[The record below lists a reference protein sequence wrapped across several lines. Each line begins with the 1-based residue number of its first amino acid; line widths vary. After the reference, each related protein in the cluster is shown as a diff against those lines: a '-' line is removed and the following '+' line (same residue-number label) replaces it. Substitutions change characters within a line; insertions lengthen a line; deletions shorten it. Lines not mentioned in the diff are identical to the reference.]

1 MGKDRVSLRWLDLLL
16 HELKEWGIFCN
27 FLLSGNAK
35 MQRKIPGDKHWPT
48 ILCLYR
54 VLCISND
61 ASVCQR
67 VKSVRS
73 TDNRRGGGR
82 AADRVLGR
90 HCPKN

>member
-1 MGKDRVSLRWLDLLL
+1 
-16 HELKEWGIFCN
+16 
-27 FLLSGNAK
+27 

-67 VKSVRS
+67 VKSVV
-73 TDNRRGGGR
+73 NRQPPGGG

-90 HCPKN
+90 RWPKN